1 MVGSDGTNEKVS
13 VLSDGSFEKPLK
25 PGVSYLF
32 LATCQGYLNVRNEL
46 RADTAEVEK
55 QHVLQF
61 ALPSISSPVLVR
73 NVFYE
78 FDKANLTATQS
89 RERRALLNGTWYC
102 GR

>member
-1 MVGSDGTNEKVS
+1 MPEAFIFLVGSDGTNEKIS

-32 LATCQGYLNVRNEL
+32 LATCKNYLNVRNEL
-46 RADTAEVEK
+46 KADTAEVEK

-61 ALPSISSPVLVR
+61 PLPNIGIPVLVR

-78 FDKANLTATQS
+78 FD
-89 RERRALLNGTWYC
+89 
-102 GR
+102 